1 MQDQALKDKAVRGL
15 VALAAIGIALFVKH
29 HLHLMFT
36 RSRAI
41 RHGFTE
47 RSGLKYRPSEDET
60 LSH

>member
-1 MQDQALKDKAVRGL
+1 MQDQALKDKAV
-15 VALAAIGIALFVKH
+15 
-29 HLHLMFT
+29 
-36 RSRAI
+36 